1 LPLSGQA
8 RSFSVEV
15 VMPALFAY
23 LIAVALLLGGGYGA
37 LNWLAAPEPVKVVAK
52 AKPKPPPSH
61 YADDSGASTQAN
73 PPQASLSE
81 AAKPEAMSKPEVNG
95 TDQVK
100 TASSE
105 AATSDQPPPTS
116 SSQQPATAGKQD
128 AKAAGT
134 APAQQTASAQQPD
147 RSARAEMPQAAADH
161 EAGHP
166 AATVPETN
174 QDHAAPAKHE
184 EKQPAQAV
192 SPGAVSPDTPQSVA
206 SIAAASAAMTP
217 KRPHV
222 RQASRRSDKRPLE
235 VMTLRTVELP
245 DGRRMSQLIP
255 YRRGDRY
262 RDDGP
267 AMAFDPNE

>member
-1 LPLSGQA
+1 
-8 RSFSVEV
+8 
-15 VMPALFAY
+15 MPALFVY

-52 AKPKPPPSH
+52 AKPKPKPKPLPSH
-61 YADDSGASTQAN
+61 YADDSGASTLAN

-105 AATSDQPPPTS
+105 AATSSQPPPTS
-116 SSQQPATAGKQD
+116 SSPQPQQPATAGKQD

-134 APAQQTASAQQPD
+134 APTQQAASAQQPD
-147 RSARAEMPQAAADH
+147 RSARAELPQAVADH

-166 AATVPETN
+166 AATVPEAN
-174 QDHAAPAKHE
+174 QDHPAPAKQE
-184 EKQPAQAV
+184 EKQAAQAV

-206 SIAAASAAMTP
+206 SIAPASAAMTP

-235 VMTLRTVELP
+235 VMTLRTIELP
-245 DGRRMSQLIP
+245 DGRRMTQLIP

>member
-1 LPLSGQA
+1 
-8 RSFSVEV
+8 
-15 VMPALFAY
+15 MPALFVY

-37 LNWLAAPEPVKVVAK
+37 LSWLAAPEPVKVVAK

-61 YADDSGASTQAN
+61 YADASGASTQAN

-81 AAKPEAMSKPEVNG
+81 AAKPEAMRKPEAMSKPEVNG

-105 AATSDQPPPTS
+105 AATRDQLPPTS
-116 SSQQPATAGKQD
+116 SSPQPQPPATAGKQD
-128 AKAAGT
+128 ARAAGT

-166 AATVPETN
+166 PATVPETN
-174 QDHAAPAKHE
+174 QDHPAPAKHE

-206 SIAAASAAMTP
+206 SVAAASAAMTP

-235 VMTLRTVELP
+235 VMTLRTIELP
-245 DGRRMSQLIP
+245 DGRRMTQLIP

>member
-1 LPLSGQA
+1 
-8 RSFSVEV
+8 
-15 VMPALFAY
+15 
-23 LIAVALLLGGGYGA
+23 
-37 LNWLAAPEPVKVVAK
+37 VVAK
-52 AKPKPPPSH
+52 AKPKLPPLH

-81 AAKPEAMSKPEVNG
+81 AARPEAMSTPEVNG

-116 SSQQPATAGKQD
+116 SSQQPATVVKQD

-174 QDHAAPAKHE
+174 QDHPAPAKHE
-184 EKQPAQAV
+184 EKQAAQAV
-192 SPGAVSPDTPQSVA
+192 SPAAESPDTSQSVA
-206 SIAAASAAMTP
+206 SIAGLSRNDAEAAACSSGKP
-217 KRPHV
+217 PL
-222 RQASRRSDKRPLE
+222 RQAAAGGDDLAHH
-235 VMTLRTVELP
+235 RTP
-245 DGRRMSQLIP
+245 RWP
-255 YRRGDRY
+255 
-262 RDDGP
+262 P
-267 AMAFDPNE
+267 HDPIDSVSP